1 MWIES
6 GMARGFSFQPT
17 TGAMTKKNKNQYAVP
32 ILLNMTHM
40 PSAGI
45 AQYINKKKSA
55 TSIQTNCFQIGL
67 NTDDLI
73 LEVSNQGSNASIP
86 IADTIAITPP
96 NLSGIALKI
105 AYHGKKY
112 HSGTMCAGVTNGLAS
127 I

>member
-1 MWIES
+1 
-6 GMARGFSFQPT
+6 MARGFSFQPT

-32 ILLNMTHM
+32 ILPSRMNK
-40 PSAGI
+40 PSAGM
-45 AQYINKKKSA
+45 APTYINKKKSA

-73 LEVSNQGSNASIP
+73 LEVSNQGSKPITP

-96 NLSGIALKI
+96 NLSGIALNI
-105 AYHGKKY
+105 AYQGKKY
-112 HSGTMCAGVTNGLAS
+112 HSGTMCAGVTKGFAS